1 MFSIIKEL
9 IMDIKDLKK
18 LAELSKLEYSDE
30 ELMGLSESFES
41 MKSLID
47 IVKNAN
53 IDGERKLDT
62 IDMADLREDVV
73 QDSESAEVLLMN
85 APQSAKD
92 SYIVPRIVE

>member
-1 MFSIIKEL
+1 
-9 IMDIKDLKK
+9 MDIKDLKK